1 MQALTSTASI
11 EPCFRNDA
19 LSSLFLSLRPIMRS
33 CHSFSFF
40 RFTVAQ
46 HHEESAVKSL
56 QDRKDTVR
64 HEIPN
69 DDYRL
74 CRRPTH

>member
-1 MQALTSTASI
+1 MQALISTTSV

-33 CHSFSFF
+33 CYSLSFA
-40 RFTVAQ
+40 VAQ
-46 HHEESAVKSL
+46 SHEESAIDSP
-56 QDRKDTVR
+56 QDRKDTVQ
-64 HEIPN
+64 HEILN